1 MAWRFKYKPSDLTLQ
16 CPGEQT
22 SCPALALIEL
32 SVCSCPGSE
41 ELFLIKLLLD
51 IVVDPIGLVVI
62 QAFVGTIVATKGA
75 MVSFYGQRLHVTC
88 FHSLHHVVAQEVLSL
103 SLLLVVPYD
112 IIIPVIV
119 AGLLEAVELI
129 DIVSVVL

>member
-1 MAWRFKYKPSDLTLQ
+1 
-16 CPGEQT
+16 
-22 SCPALALIEL
+22 
-32 SVCSCPGSE
+32 
-41 ELFLIKLLLD
+41 
-51 IVVDPIGLVVI
+51 
-62 QAFVGTIVATKGA
+62 